1 MKSTFV
7 DELKT
12 ELRNDPSR
20 LSWYVEFVSLDRQAQ
35 NRILSKEAP
44 NAVVVALL
52 AAVLEALQPLNH
64 PMFST
69 LDVILDPETALHSK
83 AICIGED
90 RAAYVPS
97 LVCVAALRN
106 LTTCQP
112 LCCTVQRAR
121 PEARPAE
128 RGIVGPSLL

>member
-20 LSWYVEFVSLDRQAQ
+20 LSWYVEFVSLDCQRQ

-83 AICIGED
+83 AMCVGEE

-97 LVCVAALRN
+97 LVCVVLRPP
-106 LTTCQP
+106 QP
-112 LCCTVQRAR
+112 HHLSAPVLHC
-121 PEARPAE
+121 AE
-128 RGIVGPSLL
+128 GAPRSSPS